1 MCCSLEARGPVGGEG
16 RGGWRQARSLAVNQS
31 PAFDV
36 GPGLTP
42 GRPLATARGAVGCG
56 AFLGAI
62 YASGGRRGKFLL
74 WGGGVGGGR
83 CSRVEGLG
91 VVRIME
97 GAEAQGSTLLTQSGS
112 PNLLG

>member
-1 MCCSLEARGPVGGEG
+1 MLPCAVPWKPEGRWEG

-42 GRPLATARGAVGCG
+42 GQPLATARRAVGCS

-74 WGGGVGGGR
+74 WGRGWG
-83 CSRVEGLG
+83 
-91 VVRIME
+91 E
-97 GAEAQGSTLLTQSGS
+97 GAAVELRAWVL
-112 PNLLG
+112 